1 MDFNFLA
8 ENNLQRLSPE
18 LHDLYTRC
26 VAAADELLGQYL
38 NTFPEF
44 TDHSLLHSMEVTN
57 LANRLISNRINE
69 LCAEELYIL
78 LMAALLHDIGMGYSP
93 EDLEMRQPEGYSN
106 YLKAH
111 SGEDIH
117 EYVRKN
123 HHELSALFVMDFWKE
138 CLIPDEKMAAA
149 IAEIGRGHRKT
160 DLMDTTLYP
169 TDLRLGKGTVNMAYL
184 AAVIRLA
191 DDIDISSSRNLQLM
205 FTGFV
210 PSTNVHAS
218 AFQIH
223 RLLTSEFADD
233 KLILK
238 AQTGNIHEY
247 NELMEL
253 YRKVSETL
261 AYCQEVAVTR
271 AGINLPV
278 MHIEN
283 KIQFIE
289 NVMPLV
295 LDDTRIGDTLTIT
308 LMGKLDTTTF
318 AQLDERLSNGLG
330 GAVIN
335 LVLDCAELTFV
346 SSAGLRIIL
355 GAKKKTTALKGK
367 MTIIN
372 VSDEVMSVFR
382 ITGCDSLF
390 NL

>member
-8 ENNLQRLSPE
+8 ENSLQRLSPE
-18 LHDLYTRC
+18 LHSLYTRC
-26 VAAADELLGQYL
+26 IAAADELLGQYL

-69 LCAEELYIL
+69 LCAEELYVL
-78 LMAALLHDIGMGYSP
+78 LMAALLHDIGMGYGL
-93 EDLEMRQPEGYSN
+93 EDLEMRQPAGYN
-106 YLKAH
+106 EYIKTH

-123 HHELSALFVMDFWKE
+123 HNDLSAMFVMDFWKE
-138 CLIPDEKMAAA
+138 CLIPDEKTAAA

-160 DLMDTTLYP
+160 DLMDITLYP
-169 TDLRLGKGTVNMAYL
+169 TDLQLGKGTVNMAYL

-191 DDIDISSSRNLQLM
+191 DDMDITSSRNLQLM

-223 RLLTSEFADD
+223 RLLTSDFIDD

-238 AQTGNIHEY
+238 AETGNINEY

-253 YRKVSETL
+253 CRKVGDTL
-261 AYCQEVAVTR
+261 AYCQEVVLSRT
-271 AGINLPV
+271 GTNLPV
-278 MHIEN
+278 RYIKNEI
-283 KIQFIE
+283 KFVE
-289 NVMPLV
+289 NVMSLI
-295 LDDTRIGDTLTIT
+295 LDDTRNGDTLTIS
-308 LMGKLDTTTF
+308 MVGKLDTTTYTL
-318 AQLDERLSNGLG
+318 LDERLSNGLG
-330 GAVIN
+330 GTVKN
-335 LVLDCAELTFV
+335 LVLDCEELTFI
-346 SSAGLRIIL
+346 SSAGLRIII
-355 GAKKKTTALKGK
+355 GAKKKTTALKGTMK
-367 MTIIN
+367 IIN
-372 VSDEVMSVFR
+372 VSEKIMSVFR
-382 ITGCDSLF
+382 LTGLVSLL